1 MIARKYAYLVALA
14 REKHFGRAAAA
25 CHVSPSTLSTAI
37 RDLEEELGVALVE
50 RGQHFA
56 GLTPE
61 GSRVVDQAQRMLAA
75 AESLKQELA
84 SRREGLSG
92 CLRIGVIPTALGVVA
107 SLTAPFARRHPRVS
121 IRVES
126 ASTGE
131 ILARLRTFD
140 LEAGVV
146 YMESCHAEGLSALP
160 VWEENH
166 VFLTPADRA
175 VGERMTWRQAAE
187 LPLCL
192 LTPDMHNRQTIDGVF
207 AELGYQPQ
215 VSLETNSIL
224 SLLAHVCA
232 GPWSTILPRSVLELI
247 GTPRGVRVLDL
258 EEPAVGWRTGV
269 VTLER
274 EPRSPMVDALLAQ
287 ARALRAA
294 FERSE

>member
-61 GSRVVDQAQRMLAA
+61 GIRVVDQAQRMLAA

-92 CLRIGVIPTALGVVA
+92 CLRLGVIPTALGVVA
-107 SLTAPFARRHPRVS
+107 SLTALFARRHPRVS

-126 ASTGE
+126 ASTGD
-131 ILARLRTFD
+131 ILARLRAFD
-140 LEAGVV
+140 LEVGVI
-146 YMESCHAEGLSALP
+146 YMESCQGEDLSALQL
-160 VWEENH
+160 WEESH

-175 VGERMTWRQAAE
+175 GERMTWREAAE

-192 LTPDMHNRQTIDGVF
+192 LTPDMHNRQTIDRVF
-207 AELGYQPQ
+207 AELGCRPR

-258 EEPAVGWRTGV
+258 EEPAVAWRTAI

-287 ARALRAA
+287 ARNLREA
-294 FERSE
+294 FDRSE

>member
-1 MIARKYAYLVALA
+1 
-14 REKHFGRAAAA
+14 
-25 CHVSPSTLSTAI
+25 
-37 RDLEEELGVALVE
+37 
-50 RGQHFA
+50 
-56 GLTPE
+56 
-61 GSRVVDQAQRMLAA
+61 
-75 AESLKQELA
+75 
-84 SRREGLSG
+84 
-92 CLRIGVIPTALGVVA
+92 
-107 SLTAPFARRHPRVS
+107 
-121 IRVES
+121 VES

-258 EEPAVGWRTGV
+258 EEPAVAWRTGV